1 MKAVIAIIGV
11 GSAILLL
18 FIGAE
23 VMNGTVDVW
32 GAVKSAPDQFVRYVS
47 NSFSHD
53 MILTAIVLVGVLA
66 AIAYIRRVPGEK
78 IR

>member
-1 MKAVIAIIGV
+1 MKAVVAVIGV

-18 FIGAE
+18 FLGAE
-23 VMNGTVDVW
+23 VMSDNLDVW
-32 GAVKSAPDQFVRYVS
+32 GAVKSVPSQFVHYVS

-53 MILTAIVLVGVLA
+53 MILTAIVVIGVVA
-66 AIAYIRRVPGEK
+66 TIAYIRRVPGEK

>member
-11 GSAILLL
+11 GSAIVLLYL
-18 FIGAE
+18 GAE
-23 VMNGTVDVW
+23 VMSDTVDVW
-32 GAVKSAPDQFVRYVS
+32 GAVKSVPGQFVHYVS

-53 MILTAIVLVGVLA
+53 MILTAIVLISVVVT
-66 AIAYIRRVPGEK
+66 IAFIRRVPDEK